1 MWVLAATK
9 CDCESGQLWTI
20 GQLQLKVNLSTPQ
33 LIFHIKLC
41 VKEATY
47 SKYNPELCRIWRTWL
62 IVQIVEIFV
71 LGNIVTRG
79 SKAVRIA
86 RSGSHSQVEIFDGF
100 VWATKQLSLVK
111 CARKGLWANL
121 FKTHVFS
128 FHFRKLL
135 SKFYIRCSFSTP
147 RFFSVLKFKL
157 REFQRVLNW
166 IRECVLQQ
174 FQWLDN
180 TPLRA
185 ILKFS

>member
-20 GQLQLKVNLSTPQ
+20 GQLQLNVIVNLSTPQ
-33 LIFHIKLC
+33 PLIFHIKLC

-47 SKYNPELCRIWRTWL
+47 SKYNPELWNTWL

-71 LGNIVTRG
+71 LGNIVTG
-79 SKAVRIA
+79 DQRIA
-86 RSGSHSQVEIFDGF
+86 RSGSHSQVEILDGF
-100 VWATKQLSLVK
+100 VWATEQLSLVK
-111 CARKGLWANL
+111 CVRKGLWANL
-121 FKTHVFS
+121 FKTPAFS

-147 RFFSVLKFKL
+147 RVFSVLKFKL

>member
-47 SKYNPELCRIWRTWL
+47 SKYNPELCRIWSTWL

-71 LGNIVTRG
+71 LGNIVTG
-79 SKAVRIA
+79 DQRIA
-86 RSGSHSQVEIFDGF
+86 RSGSHSQVEILDGF
-100 VWATKQLSLVK
+100 EWATEQLSLAK
-111 CARKGLWANL
+111 CVRKGLWANL
-121 FKTHVFS
+121 FKTPVFS

-135 SKFYIRCSFSTP
+135 SKFYIRCSFSIP